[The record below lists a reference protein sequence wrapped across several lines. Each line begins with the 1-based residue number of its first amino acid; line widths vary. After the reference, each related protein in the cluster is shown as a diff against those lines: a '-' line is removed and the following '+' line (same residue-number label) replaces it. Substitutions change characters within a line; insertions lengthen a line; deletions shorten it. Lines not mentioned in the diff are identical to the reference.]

1 MMSKVDHFDVIV
13 VGGGIVGLASARA
26 ILERRPGLRVAVL
39 EKEAT
44 LGQHQTGRNSG
55 VVHSGI
61 YYKPGS
67 FKAELCR
74 RGNEAMVR
82 FCDEH
87 GIAYERCGKMIVAS
101 DESEIPRLH
110 VLRERANASG
120 IEVHS
125 LSAKGIAEREPN
137 VVGVEALWVPSTG
150 ITDYSAVLRA
160 LASVV
165 EGAGGR
171 VALSTEATGFS
182 VRSGRHVVATNAGE
196 MTASWLVNCAGL
208 YSDRVARSAG
218 ADMRD
223 RIVPFRG
230 EYFELAEHRR
240 DLVKGLVYPVPD
252 PDFPFLGVHFTRM
265 VDGSVHAGPNAVLA
279 LAREG
284 YRKSDVHLRDV
295 VDVLTFPG
303 FWHLA
308 RRHAIA
314 GSAEVARSLS
324 KRLFL
329 RSLRRMIPSLEL
341 DDLVPTHSGIRAQLL
356 HRDGSLVDDFSIV
369 ESVRATHVCNAPSP
383 AATSSLEIG
392 RLVAEKVAVVVG

>member
-1 MMSKVDHFDVIV
+1 MRADHFDVIV

-26 ILERRPGLRVAVL
+26 MLERRPGMRVAVL

-74 RGNEAMVR
+74 RGNKAMVR

-110 VLRERANASG
+110 ALRERANASG